1 MQPNLNTSFIEKIY
15 NKCFNILMK
24 TSTSNKASTIEM
36 TPQNKV
42 DVDVLKRRVI
52 NQKKKERFQTRVILA
67 SAIVSLGVISYFAG

>member
-1 MQPNLNTSFIEKIY
+1 
-15 NKCFNILMK
+15 MK
-24 TSTSNKASTIEM
+24 SSSSNRTSTIEM

-52 NQKKKERFQTRVILA
+52 HQKRKERLQTRIIVA

>member
-1 MQPNLNTSFIEKIY
+1 
-15 NKCFNILMK
+15 MK
-24 TSTSNKASTIEM
+24 SSSSNRTSTIEM

-52 NQKKKERFQTRVILA
+52 HQKKKERLQTRIIVA

>member
-1 MQPNLNTSFIEKIY
+1 M
-15 NKCFNILMK
+15 ILMK
-24 TSTSNKASTIEM
+24 TNKTNRTSAIEM

-52 NQKKKERFQTRVILA
+52 HQKRKERLQTRIIVA

>member
-1 MQPNLNTSFIEKIY
+1 
-15 NKCFNILMK
+15 MK
-24 TSTSNKASTIEM
+24 SNSSNRTSTIEM

-52 NQKKKERFQTRVILA
+52 HQKKKEKMQSRIILA